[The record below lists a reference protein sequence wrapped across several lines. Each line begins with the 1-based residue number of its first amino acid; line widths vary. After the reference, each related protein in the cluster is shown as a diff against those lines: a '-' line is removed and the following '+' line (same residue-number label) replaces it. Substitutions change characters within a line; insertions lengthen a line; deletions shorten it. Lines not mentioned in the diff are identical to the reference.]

1 MEDKGQSEEDEWNC
15 RVIPSLM
22 TVITVSYQLKRVASI
37 FREPYIKI
45 PPPFKSL

>member
-22 TVITVSYQLKRVASI
+22 MVITVSYQLKSVAAT

-45 PPPFKSL
+45 LPSFKSL